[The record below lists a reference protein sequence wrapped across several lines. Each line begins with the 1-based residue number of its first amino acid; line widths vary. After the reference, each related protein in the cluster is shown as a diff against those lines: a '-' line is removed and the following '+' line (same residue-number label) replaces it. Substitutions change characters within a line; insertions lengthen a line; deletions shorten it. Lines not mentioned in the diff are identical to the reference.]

1 VAGNRNYNSK
11 NYNSRNYNDERKK
24 IPNEYWTDLK
34 NGYYVIQDGKPVL
47 KKDYIVTYPSAIA
60 QALSEEGRNINKR
73 TQIRKYYE
81 YALRI
86 QEAMNYRNGNF
97 AEIEADFNRLI
108 PHVSYAQSRSVVS
121 PSFVKFIQ
129 KNVEQVH
136 TANDLRA
143 FIKHFEAVVAY
154 LPKDA

>member
-11 NYNSRNYNDERKK
+11 NYNSGNYNDKRNN

-47 KKDYIVTYPSAIA
+47 NKDYIVNYPSAIA
-60 QALSEEGRNINKR
+60 QALSQEGKMNKR

-97 AEIEADFNRLI
+97 AEIEAEFNRLI
-108 PHVSYAQSRSVVS
+108 PHVRYAQSRSVVS
-121 PSFVKFIQ
+121 SNFVKFIQ

-154 LPKDA
+154 LPKDV